1 MAANLTR
8 QAVQLAVTK
17 IQPSRWVYM
26 FKKTAVFAADCYRP
40 FDIAVPLPK
49 YHCRVKDVFKH
60 SFWAPSVWRYGVSAS
75 VPLKDSVVMKMTIHL
90 LNCSNWLKWARN
102 ATGSGVKFCVQTLLK
117 SLGWKVNRGPS
128 CVYAWIWWKKMKVKL
143 MVIRTLKILL
153 PVDHARVRWI
163 METPK

>member
-26 FKKTAVFAADCYRP
+26 FKKTAVFEADCYRP
-40 FDIAVPLPK
+40 FDIAVPLAK
-49 YHCRVKDVFKH
+49 YHRRVKDVFKH
-60 SFWAPSVWRYGVSAS
+60 SVWAPSVWRYGVSAN
-75 VPLKDSVVMKMTIHL
+75 VPLKDSVVIKMTVHL
-90 LNCSNWLKWARN
+90 YNCSSWLKWPRN

-128 CVYAWIWWKKMKVKL
+128 YTHEKRQVKL

-153 PVDHARVRWI
+153 L
-163 METPK
+163 